1 LTPLKWSEIMT
12 KIKTLYGVNS
22 FYSRL
27 REQESVRRS
36 QGEKVRL
43 DSKSILASYEYEE
56 IKPNPTKED

>member
-1 LTPLKWSEIMT
+1 MA